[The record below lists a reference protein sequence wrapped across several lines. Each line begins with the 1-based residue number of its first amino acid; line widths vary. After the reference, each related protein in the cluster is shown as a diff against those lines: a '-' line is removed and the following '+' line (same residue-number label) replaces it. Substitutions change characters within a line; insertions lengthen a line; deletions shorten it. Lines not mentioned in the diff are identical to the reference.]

1 MKVYEIEI
9 ELTGIE
15 PRIWRKVIIEET
27 ATLDMLH
34 LTIQGAMGWLNYHLH
49 EFEVGET
56 VYDGTTDKSLALSA
70 ILKNGMTFGYCYDQG
85 DNWLHKL
92 TVTNIR
98 EEEQPHDLYH
108 KCIGGERAC
117 PPEDAGGVP
126 GYERLV
132 SVLKDKSDPEHKS
145 IRQWAGGFNPDIFSL
160 TQASALICALRALSS

>member
-9 ELTGIE
+9 ELAGIE

-27 ATLDMLH
+27 APLDMLH

-49 EFEVGET
+49 EFEIGET
-56 VYDGTTDKSLALSA
+56 IYDETTDVSPVLST
-70 ILKNGMTFGYCYDQG
+70 ILKKGMTFSYCYDLG
-85 DNWLHKL
+85 DSWLHKL
-92 TVTNIR
+92 TVTKIR

-108 KCIGGERAC
+108 KCIGGAKAC
-117 PPEDAGGVP
+117 PPEDTGGVP

-132 SVLKDKSDPEHKS
+132 SVLKNKSDSDHKS
-145 IRQWAGGFNPDIFSL
+145 MKHWAGGFDPDIFSV